1 MNFKTL
7 ASALALA
14 FAPGVVLADLNYSGV
29 ELNFVSVELGDDVID
44 VDGDG
49 FEIGGSYAMSDQ
61 YFLFGEYGDQD
72 LDFGIEGKS
81 YEVGAGFHHEMNR
94 DLDFVASIS
103 YVDAEVELGGF
114 SVDDDGFALGAG
126 MRSRVG
132 RSFEV
137 EGGIRYT
144 DLDAS
149 GSDTG
154 FVLGG
159 RYYFNDTF
167 AISAGTDLNDNADT
181 FRIGVRAEF

>member
-7 ASALALA
+7 ASALLVA
-14 FAPGVVLADLNYSGV
+14 FAPGVALADLNYTDV
-29 ELNFVSVELGDDVID
+29 ELNFVDVELGDDLID

-49 FEIGGSYAMSDQ
+49 FEIAGSYSFSDQ

-81 YEVGAGFHHEMNR
+81 YEIGGGFHHELGS
-94 DLDFVASIS
+94 DFDFVASIS
-103 YVDAEVELGGF
+103 YIDAEVEVAGF

-126 MRSRVG
+126 LRSRIA

-137 EGGIRYT
+137 EGGIRYL

-154 FVLGG
+154 FVIGG
-159 RYYFNDTF
+159 RYYFNETF
-167 AISAGTDLNDNADT
+167 AVSAGTDLNDNADT